1 MPWYIIIQL
10 IALII
15 QFMFL
20 VGTIYGITEKGHT
33 HIGSEEKV
41 QYFMDVCLY
50 GNMICMCIV
59 LLMYIFY
66 V

>member
-20 VGTIYGITEKGHT
+20 IGTIYGTTKKGQT
-33 HIGSEEKV
+33 QIGSEEKV
-41 QYFMDVCLY
+41 QYFMKVCFY
-50 GNMICMCIV
+50 GNMICMSIV
-59 LLMYIFY
+59 LLMNIFY
-66 V
+66 F